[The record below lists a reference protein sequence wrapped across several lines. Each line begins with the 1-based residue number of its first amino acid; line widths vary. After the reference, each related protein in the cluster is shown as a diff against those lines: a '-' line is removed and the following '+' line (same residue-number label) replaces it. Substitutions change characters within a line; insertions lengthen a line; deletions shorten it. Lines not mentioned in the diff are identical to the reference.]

1 MGLRRLVTCA
11 LLHMRDPSGLEKVC
25 YAFDEAKQV
34 KGLGFCK
41 CAAERVLVPVESYSS
56 KGGCWV
62 GSKLK
67 RFLQTSRSL
76 ENLSSGENL
85 AGCADS
91 VGLPSGAA
99 FCISEVPTSAIQP
112 VAQASSCERP
122 Q

>member
-1 MGLRRLVTCA
+1 ML
-11 LLHMRDPSGLEKVC
+11 
-25 YAFDEAKQV
+25 DEAKQV
-34 KGLGFCK
+34 RGLVFDK
-41 CAAERVLVPVESYSS
+41 SAAGSVLLAGVCYNS

-62 GSKLK
+62 GSRLK

-99 FCISEVPTSAIQP
+99 FCKAELHLQRSDLLLRQATAGGPSERLACRVYTRLPSE
-112 VAQASSCERP
+112 SS
-122 Q
+122 